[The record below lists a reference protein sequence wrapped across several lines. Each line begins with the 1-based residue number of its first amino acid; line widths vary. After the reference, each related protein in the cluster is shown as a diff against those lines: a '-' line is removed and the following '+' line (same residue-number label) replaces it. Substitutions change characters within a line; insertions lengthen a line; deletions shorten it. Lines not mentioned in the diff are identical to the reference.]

1 MQDSVIQFS
10 DLALNDSILSAL
22 TEMGFVNPTP
32 IQAAAIP
39 HLMEGSDALGKA
51 QTGTGKTA
59 AFSLPLLNKV
69 DLAQRKPQAIVL
81 APTRELAIQVA
92 AEVKNLGRNIPGL
105 KVLEIYGGTSIVDQM
120 RALKNGAHIVV
131 GTPGRVQDLINR
143 KNLFLDEVHTFVL
156 DEADEMLNMGFVDDV
171 TAIMEHSPASAQR
184 VLFSAT
190 MPPMLKNICERFLR
204 DPVTVDVAG
213 KNHTVDKVEQQF
225 WVVKGVEKDEA
236 MSRLLETEETD
247 ASIVFVRTRQD
258 TERLADWLSE
268 RGFKASALHG
278 DIPQSLRERTVDHIK
293 QGVIDIL
300 VATDVVARG
309 LDVPRITH
317 VFNYDIPFDV
327 ESYIHRIGRTGRA
340 GRKGKAILLVRT
352 NQIRMLRTIERVTK
366 SSMEEIQLPMR
377 DQVAASRL
385 VKLGAELEAEK
396 EHKALDK
403 FVELVE
409 KLQESLEIDA
419 NTLAAILLKRQQGKR
434 PLFYIGDDPMVDAI
448 AREKQRRQD
457 RREGGRDGRDGG
469 REGGRRERSFST
481 QDWDTYQ
488 LQVGREQG
496 VQVKDIV
503 GALANELGL
512 VKGSIGAIKLD
523 QGQTYVQL
531 PKTMNSET
539 TGKLSKLRIRQKEVG
554 AVVCDFNDF
563 REPRRDGGR
572 RDGNRDGGFRGNRE
586 GGNREGGFRGNR
598 EGGNRE
604 GGFRGN
610 REGGNRDGGGYR
622 GNREGGAN
630 RDGGGYRGN
639 REGGA
644 NRDGGGYRGNR
655 EGGANRDGAANR
667 DGERRFDRN
676 RGGDHRGNH
685 RGERGHSRPQRS
697 ED

>member
-10 DLALNDSILSAL
+10 DLSLNDSILSAL
-22 TEMGFVNPTP
+22 DGMGFVSPTP

-39 HLMEGSDALGKA
+39 HLLEGADALGKA

-59 AFSLPLLNKV
+59 AFSLPLLNKL
-69 DLAQRKPQAIVL
+69 DLDQRKPQAIVL

-92 AEVKNLGRNIPGL
+92 AEMKNLGKNIKGL
-105 KVLEIYGGTSIVDQM
+105 KVLEIYGGASIVDQM
-120 RALKNGAHIVV
+120 RALKNGAHVVV

-143 KNLFLDEVHTFVL
+143 ERLHLDEVNTFVL

-171 TAIMEHSPASAQR
+171 TAIMEHAPESAQR

-190 MPPMLKNICERFLR
+190 MPPMLKNIVERFLR

-213 KNHTVDKVEQQF
+213 KNHTVDKVQQQF

-258 TERLADWLSE
+258 TERLADWLSA
-268 RGFKASALHG
+268 RGFKAAALHG

-366 SSMEEIQLPMR
+366 SSMEEIQLPLR
-377 DQVAASRL
+377 DQVAEARL
-385 VKLGAELEAEK
+385 NKLAAELEAEK

-403 FVELVE
+403 FAELVE
-409 KLQESLEIDA
+409 KLQTSLEIDPA
-419 NTLAAILLKRQQGKR
+419 MLAAMLLKRQQGKR
-434 PLFYIGDDPMVDAI
+434 PLFYIGEDPMVEAI
-448 AREKQRRQD
+448 ERDKQRRKE
-457 RREGGRDGRDGG
+457 RREGG
-469 REGGRRERSFST
+469 REGGRSFNN

-512 VKGSIGAIKLD
+512 GKGSIGAIKLA
-523 QGQTYVQL
+523 QGHTFVQL
-531 PKTMNSET
+531 PKTMTSEAAS
-539 TGKLSKLRIRQKEVG
+539 KLSKLRIRQQDVG
-554 AVVCDFNDF
+554 AVVCDFDDF
-563 REPRRDGGR
+563 RESRGGRRDGGR
-572 RDGNRDGGFRGNRE
+572 RDGGR
-586 GGNREGGFRGNR
+586 REGGFRGNR
-598 EGGNRE
+598 EGGNRGGERREGGRRE

-610 REGGNRDGGGYR
+610 RDGNREGNRDGNR
-622 GNREGGAN
+622 EGNREG
-630 RDGGGYRGN
+630 
-639 REGGA
+639 
-644 NRDGGGYRGNR
+644 
-655 EGGANRDGAANR
+655 
-667 DGERRFDRN
+667 GERRFDRN
-676 RGGDHRGNH
+676 RGGDHRGNY
-685 RGERGHSRPQRS
+685 RGERGHGRGRRTQ
-697 ED
+697 DA

>member
-10 DLALNDSILSAL
+10 DLSLNDSILSAL
-22 TEMGFVNPTP
+22 DGMGFVSPTP

-39 HLMEGSDALGKA
+39 HLLEGADALGKA

-59 AFSLPLLNKV
+59 AFSLPLLNKL
-69 DLAQRKPQAIVL
+69 DLDQRKPQAIVL

-92 AEVKNLGRNIPGL
+92 AEMKNLGKNIKGL
-105 KVLEIYGGTSIVDQM
+105 KVLEIYGGASIVDQM
-120 RALKNGAHIVV
+120 RALKNGAHVVV

-143 KNLFLDEVHTFVL
+143 ERLHLDEVNTFVL

-171 TAIMEHSPASAQR
+171 TAIMEHAPESAQR

-190 MPPMLKNICERFLR
+190 MPPMLKSIVERFLR
-204 DPVTVDVAG
+204 EPVTVDVAG
-213 KNHTVDKVEQQF
+213 KNHTVDKVQQQF

-258 TERLADWLSE
+258 TERLADWLSA
-268 RGFKASALHG
+268 RGFKAAALHG

-366 SSMEEIQLPMR
+366 SSMEEIQLPLR
-377 DQVAASRL
+377 DQVAEARL
-385 VKLGAELEAEK
+385 SKLAAELEAEK
-396 EHKALDK
+396 EHKSLDK
-403 FVELVE
+403 FAELVE
-409 KLQESLEIDA
+409 KLQTSLEIDPA
-419 NTLAAILLKRQQGKR
+419 MLAAMLLKRQQGKR
-434 PLFYIGDDPMVDAI
+434 PLFYIGEDPMVEAI
-448 AREKQRRQD
+448 ERDKQRRKE
-457 RREGGRDGRDGG
+457 RREGG
-469 REGGRRERSFST
+469 REGGRSFNT

-512 VKGSIGAIKLD
+512 GKGSIGAIKLA
-523 QGQTYVQL
+523 QGHTFVQL
-531 PKTMNSET
+531 PKAMTSDAAN
-539 TGKLSKLRIRQKEVG
+539 KLSKLRIRQQDVG
-554 AVVCDFNDF
+554 AVVCDFDDF
-563 REPRRDGGR
+563 RESRGGRRDGGR
-572 RDGNRDGGFRGNRE
+572 RDGGR
-586 GGNREGGFRGNR
+586 
-598 EGGNRE
+598 
-604 GGFRGN
+604 
-610 REGGNRDGGGYR
+610 RDGGGYR
-622 GNREGGAN
+622 GNREGGNRGGERREGGRREGGFRGN
-630 RDGGGYRGN
+630 RDGNRDGN
-639 REGGA
+639 REG
-644 NRDGGGYRGNR
+644 
-655 EGGANRDGAANR
+655 
-667 DGERRFDRN
+667 GERRFDRN
-676 RGGDHRGNH
+676 RGGDHRGAH
-685 RGERGHSRPQRS
+685 RGERGHGRGRRTQ
-697 ED
+697 DA

>member
-10 DLALNDSILSAL
+10 DLSLNDSILSAL
-22 TEMGFVNPTP
+22 DGMGFVSPTP

-39 HLMEGSDALGKA
+39 HLLEGADALGKA

-59 AFSLPLLNKV
+59 AFSLPLLNKL
-69 DLAQRKPQAIVL
+69 DLNQRKPQAIVL

-92 AEVKNLGRNIPGL
+92 AEMKNLGKNIKGL
-105 KVLEIYGGTSIVDQM
+105 KVLEIYGGASIVDQM
-120 RALKNGAHIVV
+120 RALKNGAHVIV

-143 KNLFLDEVHTFVL
+143 ERLYLDEVNTFVL

-171 TAIMEHSPASAQR
+171 TAIMEHAPESAQR

-190 MPPMLKNICERFLR
+190 MPPMLKKIVERFLR
-204 DPVTVDVAG
+204 DPVMVDVAG
-213 KNHTVDKVEQQF
+213 KNHTVDKVQQQF

-258 TERLADWLSE
+258 TERLADWLSA
-268 RGFKASALHG
+268 RGFKAAALHG

-366 SSMEEIQLPMR
+366 SSMEEIQLPLR
-377 DQVAASRL
+377 DQVAEARL
-385 VKLGAELEAEK
+385 AQLGAELEAEK
-396 EHKALDK
+396 EHKSLDK
-403 FVELVE
+403 FAELVE
-409 KLQESLEIDA
+409 KLQTSLEIDPA
-419 NTLAAILLKRQQGKR
+419 MLAAMLLKRQQGKR
-434 PLFYIGDDPMVDAI
+434 PLFYIGEDPMVEAI
-448 AREKQRRQD
+448 ERDKQRRKE
-457 RREGGRDGRDGG
+457 RREGGRDGG
-469 REGGRRERSFST
+469 REGGRSFNN

-512 VKGSIGAIKLD
+512 GKGSIGAIKLA
-523 QGQTYVQL
+523 QGHTFVQL
-531 PKTMNSET
+531 PKAMTSEAAN
-539 TGKLSKLRIRQKEVG
+539 KLSKLRIRQQDVG
-554 AVVCDFNDF
+554 AVVCDFDDF
-563 REPRRDGGR
+563 RESRGGRRDGGR
-572 RDGNRDGGFRGNRE
+572 
-586 GGNREGGFRGNR
+586 
-598 EGGNRE
+598 
-604 GGFRGN
+604 
-610 REGGNRDGGGYR
+610 RDGGGYR
-622 GNREGGAN
+622 GNREGGA
-630 RDGGGYRGN
+630 RREGGRREGGFRGN
-639 REGGA
+639 REGS
-644 NRDGGGYRGNR
+644 RDGNR
-655 EGGANRDGAANR
+655 EGA
-667 DGERRFDRN
+667 ERRFDRN
-676 RGGDHRGNH
+676 RGGDHRGNY
-685 RGERGHSRPQRS
+685 RGERGHGRGRRTP
-697 ED
+697 EA

>member
-10 DLALNDSILSAL
+10 DLSLNDSILSAL
-22 TEMGFVNPTP
+22 DGMGFVSPTP

-39 HLMEGSDALGKA
+39 HLLEGADALGKA

-59 AFSLPLLNKV
+59 AFSLPLLNKL
-69 DLAQRKPQAIVL
+69 DLDQRKPQAIVL

-92 AEVKNLGRNIPGL
+92 AEMKNLGKNIKGL
-105 KVLEIYGGTSIVDQM
+105 KVLEIYGGASIVDQM
-120 RALKNGAHIVV
+120 RALKNGAHVVV

-143 KNLFLDEVHTFVL
+143 ERLHLDEVNTFVL

-171 TAIMEHSPASAQR
+171 TAIMEHAPESAQR

-190 MPPMLKNICERFLR
+190 MPPMLKNIVERFLR

-213 KNHTVDKVEQQF
+213 KNHTVDKVQQQF

-258 TERLADWLSE
+258 TERLADWLSA
-268 RGFKASALHG
+268 RGFKAAALHG

-366 SSMEEIQLPMR
+366 SSMEEIQLPLR
-377 DQVAASRL
+377 DQVAEARL
-385 VKLGAELEAEK
+385 SKLAAELEAEK

-403 FVELVE
+403 FAELVE
-409 KLQESLEIDA
+409 KLQTSLEIEPA
-419 NTLAAILLKRQQGKR
+419 MLAAMLLKRQQGKR
-434 PLFYIGDDPMVDAI
+434 PLFYIGEDPMVEAI
-448 AREKQRRQD
+448 ERDKQRRKE
-457 RREGGRDGRDGG
+457 RREGGRDGG
-469 REGGRRERSFST
+469 RNFNN

-512 VKGSIGAIKLD
+512 GKGSIGAIKLA
-523 QGQTYVQL
+523 QGHTFVQL
-531 PKTMNSET
+531 PKAMTSDAAN
-539 TGKLSKLRIRQKEVG
+539 KLSKLRIRQQDVG
-554 AVVCDFNDF
+554 AVVCDFDDF
-563 REPRRDGGR
+563 RESRGGRRDGGR
-572 RDGNRDGGFRGNRE
+572 RDGGR
-586 GGNREGGFRGNR
+586 
-598 EGGNRE
+598 
-604 GGFRGN
+604 
-610 REGGNRDGGGYR
+610 RDGGGYR
-622 GNREGGAN
+622 GNR
-630 RDGGGYRGN
+630 DGN
-639 REGGA
+639 REGGRREGGRREGGFRG
-644 NRDGGGYRGNR
+644 NRDGNRDGNR
-655 EGGANRDGAANR
+655 EG
-667 DGERRFDRN
+667 GERRFDRN
-676 RGGDHRGNH
+676 RGGDHRGAH
-685 RGERGHSRPQRS
+685 RGERGHSRGRRTQ
-697 ED
+697 DA

>member
-10 DLALNDSILSAL
+10 DLSLNDSILSAL
-22 TEMGFVNPTP
+22 DGMGFVSPTP

-39 HLMEGSDALGKA
+39 HLLEGADALGKA

-59 AFSLPLLNKV
+59 AFSLPLLNKL
-69 DLAQRKPQAIVL
+69 DLDQRKPQAIVL

-92 AEVKNLGRNIPGL
+92 AEMKNLGKNIKGL
-105 KVLEIYGGTSIVDQM
+105 KVLEIYGGASIVDQM
-120 RALKNGAHIVV
+120 RALKNGAHVVV

-143 KNLFLDEVHTFVL
+143 ERLHLDEVNTFVL

-171 TAIMEHSPASAQR
+171 TAIMEHAPESAQR

-190 MPPMLKNICERFLR
+190 MPPMLKNIVERFLR

-213 KNHTVDKVEQQF
+213 KNHTVDKVQQQF

-258 TERLADWLSE
+258 TERLADWLSA
-268 RGFKASALHG
+268 RGFKAAALHG

-366 SSMEEIQLPMR
+366 SSMEEIQLPLR
-377 DQVAASRL
+377 DQVAEARL
-385 VKLGAELEAEK
+385 NKLAAELEAEK

-403 FVELVE
+403 FAELVE
-409 KLQESLEIDA
+409 KLQTSLEIDPA
-419 NTLAAILLKRQQGKR
+419 MLAAMLLKRQQGKR
-434 PLFYIGDDPMVDAI
+434 PLFYIGEDPMVEAI
-448 AREKQRRQD
+448 ERDKQRRKE
-457 RREGGRDGRDGG
+457 RREGGR
-469 REGGRRERSFST
+469 SFNN

-512 VKGSIGAIKLD
+512 GKGSIGAIKLA
-523 QGQTYVQL
+523 QGHTFVQL
-531 PKTMNSET
+531 PKAMTSEAAS
-539 TGKLSKLRIRQKEVG
+539 KLSKLRIRQQDVG
-554 AVVCDFNDF
+554 AVVCDFDDF
-563 REPRRDGGR
+563 RESRGGRRDGGR
-572 RDGNRDGGFRGNRE
+572 RDGGR
-586 GGNREGGFRGNR
+586 REGGFRGNR
-598 EGGNRE
+598 EGGNRGGERREGGRRE

-610 REGGNRDGGGYR
+610 RD
-622 GNREGGAN
+622 GNREG
-630 RDGGGYRGN
+630 N
-639 REGGA
+639 REG
-644 NRDGGGYRGNR
+644 
-655 EGGANRDGAANR
+655 
-667 DGERRFDRN
+667 GERRFDRN
-676 RGGDHRGNH
+676 RGGDHRGNY
-685 RGERGHSRPQRS
+685 RGERGHGRSRRTQ
-697 ED
+697 DA

>member
-1 MQDSVIQFS
+1 MTDSVIQFS

-22 TEMGFVNPTP
+22 DGMGFVSPTP

-39 HLMEGSDALGKA
+39 HLMEGTDALGKA

-59 AFSLPLLNKV
+59 AFSLPLLNKL
-69 DLAQRKPQAIVL
+69 DLSQRKPQAIVL

-92 AEVKNLGRNIPGL
+92 AEIKNLGQNISGL
-105 KVLEIYGGTSIVDQM
+105 KVLEIYGGASIVDQM
-120 RALKNGAHIVV
+120 RALKSGAHIVV

-143 KNLFLDEVHTFVL
+143 ERLHLDEVHTFVL

-171 TAIMEHSPASAQR
+171 TEIMEHAPESAQR

-190 MPPMLKNICERFLR
+190 MPPMLKNIVERFLR
-204 DPVTVDVAG
+204 DPITIDVAG

-258 TERLADWLSE
+258 TERLADWLCA

-366 SSMEEIQLPMR
+366 SSMEEIQLPLR
-377 DQVAASRL
+377 DKVAEARL
-385 VKLGAELEAEK
+385 VKLGAELEQEK
-396 EHKALDK
+396 EHKSLEK
-403 FVELVE
+403 FGELVE
-409 KLQESLEIDA
+409 KLQDTLEIDA
-419 NTLAAILLKRQQGKR
+419 ATLAAILLKRQQGKR
-434 PLFYIGDDPMVDAI
+434 PLFYIGEDPMIEAI
-448 AREKQRRQD
+448 ERDKQRRKE
-457 RREGGRDGRDGG
+457 RREGGRDGRG
-469 REGGRRERSFST
+469 RDRNFNN

-512 VKGSIGAIKLD
+512 VKGSIGAIKLA
-523 QGQTYVQL
+523 QGETYVQL
-531 PKTMNSET
+531 PKAMSSET
-539 TGKLSKLRIRQKEVG
+539 ASKLRKLRIRQKQVD

-563 REPRRDGGR
+563 REPRRGGGRDGGRGGRDGGGR
-572 RDGNRDGGFRGNRE
+572 RDGGYR
-586 GGNREGGFRGNR
+586 
-598 EGGNRE
+598 
-604 GGFRGN
+604 
-610 REGGNRDGGGYR
+610 GNRDGNREGGYR
-622 GNREGGAN
+622 GNREGG
-630 RDGGGYRGN
+630 RGG
-639 REGGA
+639 REGG
-644 NRDGGGYRGNR
+644 R
-655 EGGANRDGAANR
+655 R

-676 RGGDHRGNH
+676 RGGDHRGNY
-685 RGERGHSRPQRS
+685 RGERGHGRDRRS
-697 ED
+697 EA

>member
-1 MQDSVIQFS
+1 MTDSVIQFS

-22 TEMGFVNPTP
+22 DGMGFVSPTP

-39 HLMEGSDALGKA
+39 HLLAGKDALGKA

-59 AFSLPLLNKV
+59 AFSLPLLNKI
-69 DLAQRKPQAIVL
+69 DLGQRKPQAIVL

-92 AEVKNLGRNIPGL
+92 AEVKNLGKNIAGL
-105 KVLEIYGGTSIVDQM
+105 KVLEIYGGASIVDQM

-143 KNLFLDEVHTFVL
+143 DRLHLDEVHTFVL

-171 TAIMEHSPASAQR
+171 TEIMEHAPSSAQR

-190 MPPMLKNICERFLR
+190 MPPMLKNIVERFLR
-204 DPVTVDVAG
+204 DPETIDVAG

-258 TERLADWLSE
+258 TERLADWLSA

-352 NQIRMLRTIERVTK
+352 NQLRMLRTIERVTK
-366 SSMEEIQLPMR
+366 SSMEEIQLPHR
-377 DQVAASRL
+377 DKVAEARL
-385 VKLGAELEAEK
+385 AKLGAELETEK
-396 EHKALDK
+396 EHKALEK
-403 FVELVE
+403 FSELVE
-409 KLQESLEIDA
+409 KLQESLELDA
-419 NTLAAILLKRQQGKR
+419 ATLAAILLKRQQGKR
-434 PLFYIGDDPMVDAI
+434 PLFYIGEDPMIEAI
-448 AREKQRRQD
+448 ERDKQRRKERRD
-457 RREGGRDGRDGG
+457 RDGGRDGARREGGR
-469 REGGRRERSFST
+469 SFNT

-512 VKGSIGAIKLD
+512 TKGSIGAIKLA
-523 QGQTYVQL
+523 QGETYVQL
-531 PKTMNSET
+531 PKAMSSET
-539 TGKLSKLRIRQKEVG
+539 AGKLQKLRIRQKQVD

-572 RDGNRDGGFRGNRE
+572 RDGGRRDGGRRD
-586 GGNREGGFRGNR
+586 GGYR
-598 EGGNRE
+598 
-604 GGFRGN
+604 
-610 REGGNRDGGGYR
+610 GNRDGNREGGYR
-622 GNREGGAN
+622 GNREGG
-630 RDGGGYRGN
+630 RDGNREGGYRGN
-639 REGGA
+639 REGG
-644 NRDGGGYRGNR
+644 RDGNR
-655 EGGANRDGAANR
+655 EGGRR

-685 RGERGHSRPQRS
+685 RGERGHGRGNRS
-697 ED
+697 EG

>member
-10 DLALNDSILSAL
+10 DLSLNDSILSAL
-22 TEMGFVNPTP
+22 DGMGFVSPTP

-39 HLMEGSDALGKA
+39 HLLEGADALGKA

-59 AFSLPLLNKV
+59 AFSLPLLNKL
-69 DLAQRKPQAIVL
+69 DLDQRKPQAIVL

-92 AEVKNLGRNIPGL
+92 AEMKNLGKNIKGL
-105 KVLEIYGGTSIVDQM
+105 KVLEIYGGASIVDQM
-120 RALKNGAHIVV
+120 RALKNGAHVVV

-143 KNLFLDEVHTFVL
+143 ERLHLDEVSTFVL

-171 TAIMEHSPASAQR
+171 TAIMEHAPESAQR

-190 MPPMLKNICERFLR
+190 MPPMLKNIVERFLR

-213 KNHTVDKVEQQF
+213 KNHTVDKVQQQF

-258 TERLADWLSE
+258 TERLADWLSA
-268 RGFKASALHG
+268 RGFKAAALHG

-366 SSMEEIQLPMR
+366 SSMEEIQLPLR
-377 DQVAASRL
+377 DQVAEARL
-385 VKLGAELEAEK
+385 SKLAAELESEK
-396 EHKALDK
+396 EHKSLDK
-403 FVELVE
+403 FAELVE
-409 KLQESLEIDA
+409 KLQTSLEIDPA
-419 NTLAAILLKRQQGKR
+419 MLAAMLLKRQQGKR
-434 PLFYIGDDPMVDAI
+434 PLFYIGEDPMVEAI
-448 AREKQRRQD
+448 ERDKQRRKE
-457 RREGGRDGRDGG
+457 RREGG
-469 REGGRRERSFST
+469 REGGRSFNT

-512 VKGSIGAIKLD
+512 GKGSIGAIKLA
-523 QGQTYVQL
+523 QGHTFVQL
-531 PKTMNSET
+531 PKAMTSDAAS
-539 TGKLSKLRIRQKEVG
+539 KLSKLRIRQQEVG
-554 AVVCDFNDF
+554 AVVCDFDDF
-563 REPRRDGGR
+563 RESRGGGRRDGGR
-572 RDGNRDGGFRGNRE
+572 RDGGR
-586 GGNREGGFRGNR
+586 
-598 EGGNRE
+598 
-604 GGFRGN
+604 
-610 REGGNRDGGGYR
+610 RDGGGYR
-622 GNREGGAN
+622 GNREGGNGNRGGDRREGGRREGGFRGN
-630 RDGGGYRGN
+630 RDGN
-639 REGGA
+639 REGG
-644 NRDGGGYRGNR
+644 NREGNR
-655 EGGANRDGAANR
+655 EG
-667 DGERRFDRN
+667 GERRFDRN
-676 RGGDHRGNH
+676 RGGDHRGAH
-685 RGERGHSRPQRS
+685 RGERGHGRGRRTQ
-697 ED
+697 DA

>member
-10 DLALNDSILSAL
+10 DLSLNDSILSAL
-22 TEMGFVNPTP
+22 DGMGFVSPTP

-39 HLMEGSDALGKA
+39 HLLEGADALGKA

-59 AFSLPLLNKV
+59 AFSLPLLNKL
-69 DLAQRKPQAIVL
+69 DLNQRKPQAIVL

-92 AEVKNLGRNIPGL
+92 AEMKNLGKNIKGL
-105 KVLEIYGGTSIVDQM
+105 KVLEIYGGASIVDQM
-120 RALKNGAHIVV
+120 RALKSGAHVVV

-143 KNLFLDEVHTFVL
+143 ERLHLDEVSTFVL

-171 TAIMEHSPASAQR
+171 TAIMEHAPESAQR

-190 MPPMLKNICERFLR
+190 MPPMLKKIVERFLR

-213 KNHTVDKVEQQF
+213 KNHTVDKVQQQF

-258 TERLADWLSE
+258 TERLADWLSA
-268 RGFKASALHG
+268 RGFKAAALHG

-366 SSMEEIQLPMR
+366 SSMEEIQLPLR
-377 DQVAASRL
+377 DQVAEARL
-385 VKLGAELEAEK
+385 AKLGAELEAEK

-403 FVELVE
+403 FAELVE
-409 KLQESLEIDA
+409 KLQTSLDIDPA
-419 NTLAAILLKRQQGKR
+419 TLAAMLLKRQQGKR
-434 PLFYIGDDPMVDAI
+434 PLFYIGEDPMVEAI
-448 AREKQRRQD
+448 ERDKQRRKE
-457 RREGGRDGRDGG
+457 RREGGRDGG
-469 REGGRRERSFST
+469 RNFNN

-512 VKGSIGAIKLD
+512 GKGSIGAIKLA
-523 QGQTYVQL
+523 QGHTFVQL
-531 PKTMNSET
+531 PKAMTSDAAN
-539 TGKLSKLRIRQKEVG
+539 KLSKLRIRQQDVG
-554 AVVCDFNDF
+554 AVVCDFDDF
-563 REPRRDGGR
+563 RESRGGRRDGGR
-572 RDGNRDGGFRGNRE
+572 RDGGR
-586 GGNREGGFRGNR
+586 
-598 EGGNRE
+598 
-604 GGFRGN
+604 
-610 REGGNRDGGGYR
+610 RDGGGYR
-622 GNREGGAN
+622 GNREGGNRGGDRREGGRREGGFRGN
-630 RDGGGYRGN
+630 RDGNRDGN
-639 REGGA
+639 REG
-644 NRDGGGYRGNR
+644 
-655 EGGANRDGAANR
+655 
-667 DGERRFDRN
+667 GERRFDRN
-676 RGGDHRGNH
+676 RGGDHRGAH
-685 RGERGHSRPQRS
+685 RGERGHGRGRRT
-697 ED
+697 DV

>member
-10 DLALNDSILSAL
+10 DLSLNDSILSAL
-22 TEMGFVNPTP
+22 DGMGFVSPTP

-39 HLMEGSDALGKA
+39 HLLEGADALGKA

-59 AFSLPLLNKV
+59 AFSLPLLNKI
-69 DLAQRKPQAIVL
+69 DLNQRKPQAIVL

-92 AEVKNLGRNIPGL
+92 AEMKNLGKNIKGL
-105 KVLEIYGGTSIVDQM
+105 KVLEIYGGASIVDQM
-120 RALKNGAHIVV
+120 RALKSGAQVIV

-143 KNLFLDEVHTFVL
+143 ERLHLDEVNTFVL

-171 TAIMEHSPASAQR
+171 TAIMEHAPESAQR

-190 MPPMLKNICERFLR
+190 MPPMLKKIVERFLR
-204 DPVTVDVAG
+204 EPVMVDVAG
-213 KNHTVDKVEQQF
+213 KNHTVDKVQQQF

-258 TERLADWLSE
+258 TERLADWLSA
-268 RGFKASALHG
+268 RGFKAAALHG

-366 SSMEEIQLPMR
+366 SSMEEIQLPLR
-377 DQVAASRL
+377 DQVAEARL
-385 VKLGAELEAEK
+385 AKLGAELEAEK

-403 FVELVE
+403 FAELVE
-409 KLQESLEIDA
+409 KLQTSLDIDPA
-419 NTLAAILLKRQQGKR
+419 TLAAMLLKRQQGKR
-434 PLFYIGDDPMVDAI
+434 PLFYIGEDPMVEAI
-448 AREKQRRQD
+448 ERDKQRRKE
-457 RREGGRDGRDGG
+457 RREGGRDGG
-469 REGGRRERSFST
+469 RNFNN

-512 VKGSIGAIKLD
+512 GKGSIGAIKLA
-523 QGQTYVQL
+523 QGHTFVQL
-531 PKTMNSET
+531 PKAMTSEAA
-539 TGKLSKLRIRQKEVG
+539 GKLSKLRIRQQDVG
-554 AVVCDFNDF
+554 AVVCDFDDF
-563 REPRRDGGR
+563 RESRGGRRDGGR
-572 RDGNRDGGFRGNRE
+572 RDGGRRD
-586 GGNREGGFRGNR
+586 
-598 EGGNRE
+598 
-604 GGFRGN
+604 
-610 REGGNRDGGGYR
+610 GGYR
-622 GNREGGAN
+622 GNREGGNRGGDRREGGRREGGFRGN
-630 RDGGGYRGN
+630 RDGNRDGN
-639 REGGA
+639 REG
-644 NRDGGGYRGNR
+644 
-655 EGGANRDGAANR
+655 
-667 DGERRFDRN
+667 GERRFDRN

-685 RGERGHSRPQRS
+685 RGERGHGRGRRTQ
-697 ED
+697 EA

>member
-10 DLALNDSILSAL
+10 DLSLNDSILSAL
-22 TEMGFVNPTP
+22 DGMGFVSPTP

-39 HLMEGSDALGKA
+39 HLLEGADALGKA

-59 AFSLPLLNKV
+59 AFSLPLLNKI
-69 DLAQRKPQAIVL
+69 DLNQRKPQAIVL

-92 AEVKNLGRNIPGL
+92 AEMKNLGKNIKGL
-105 KVLEIYGGTSIVDQM
+105 KVLEIYGGASIVDQM
-120 RALKNGAHIVV
+120 RALKSGAQVIV

-143 KNLFLDEVHTFVL
+143 ERLHLDEVNTFVL

-171 TAIMEHSPASAQR
+171 TAIMEHAPESAQR

-190 MPPMLKNICERFLR
+190 MPPMLKKIVERFLR
-204 DPVTVDVAG
+204 EPVMVDVAG
-213 KNHTVDKVEQQF
+213 KNHTVDKVQQQF

-258 TERLADWLSE
+258 TERLADWLSA
-268 RGFKASALHG
+268 RGFKAAALHG

-366 SSMEEIQLPMR
+366 SSMEEIQLPLR
-377 DQVAASRL
+377 DQVAEARL
-385 VKLGAELEAEK
+385 AKLGAELEAEK

-403 FVELVE
+403 FAELVE
-409 KLQESLEIDA
+409 KLQTSLDIDPA
-419 NTLAAILLKRQQGKR
+419 TLAAMLLKRQQGKR
-434 PLFYIGDDPMVDAI
+434 PLFYIGEDPMVEAI
-448 AREKQRRQD
+448 ERDKQRRKE
-457 RREGGRDGRDGG
+457 RREGGRDGG
-469 REGGRRERSFST
+469 RNFNN

-512 VKGSIGAIKLD
+512 GKGSIGAIKLA
-523 QGQTYVQL
+523 QGHTFVQL
-531 PKTMNSET
+531 PKAMTSDAAN
-539 TGKLSKLRIRQKEVG
+539 KLSKLRIRQQDVG
-554 AVVCDFNDF
+554 AVVCDFDDF
-563 REPRRDGGR
+563 RESRGGRRDGGR
-572 RDGNRDGGFRGNRE
+572 RDGGR
-586 GGNREGGFRGNR
+586 
-598 EGGNRE
+598 
-604 GGFRGN
+604 
-610 REGGNRDGGGYR
+610 RDGGGYR
-622 GNREGGAN
+622 GNREGGNRGGDRREGGRREGGFRGN
-630 RDGGGYRGN
+630 RDGNRDGN
-639 REGGA
+639 REG
-644 NRDGGGYRGNR
+644 
-655 EGGANRDGAANR
+655 
-667 DGERRFDRN
+667 GERRFDRN

-685 RGERGHSRPQRS
+685 RGERGHGRGRRTQ
-697 ED
+697 EA

>member
-10 DLALNDSILSAL
+10 DLSLNDSILSAL
-22 TEMGFVNPTP
+22 DGMGFVSPTP

-39 HLMEGSDALGKA
+39 HLLEGADALGKA

-59 AFSLPLLNKV
+59 AFSLPLLNKL
-69 DLAQRKPQAIVL
+69 DLDQRKPQAIVL

-92 AEVKNLGRNIPGL
+92 AEMKNLGKNIKGL
-105 KVLEIYGGTSIVDQM
+105 KVLEIYGGASIVDQM
-120 RALKNGAHIVV
+120 RALKNGAHVVV

-143 KNLFLDEVHTFVL
+143 ERLHLDEVNTFVL

-171 TAIMEHSPASAQR
+171 TAIMEHAPESAQR

-190 MPPMLKNICERFLR
+190 MPPMLKNIVERFLR
-204 DPVTVDVAG
+204 EPVTVDVAG
-213 KNHTVDKVEQQF
+213 KNHTVDKVQQQF

-258 TERLADWLSE
+258 TERLADWLSA
-268 RGFKASALHG
+268 RGFKAAALHG

-366 SSMEEIQLPMR
+366 SSMEEIQLPLR
-377 DQVAASRL
+377 DQVAEARL
-385 VKLGAELEAEK
+385 SKLAAELEAEK
-396 EHKALDK
+396 EHKSLDK
-403 FVELVE
+403 FAELVE
-409 KLQESLEIDA
+409 KLQTSLEIDPA
-419 NTLAAILLKRQQGKR
+419 MLAAMLLKRQQGKR
-434 PLFYIGDDPMVDAI
+434 PLFYIGEDPMVEAI
-448 AREKQRRQD
+448 ERDKQRRKE
-457 RREGGRDGRDGG
+457 RREGG
-469 REGGRRERSFST
+469 REGGRSFNT

-512 VKGSIGAIKLD
+512 GKGSIGAIKLA
-523 QGQTYVQL
+523 QGHTFVQL
-531 PKTMNSET
+531 PKAMTSDAAN
-539 TGKLSKLRIRQKEVG
+539 KLSKLRIRQQDVG
-554 AVVCDFNDF
+554 AVVCDFDDF
-563 REPRRDGGR
+563 RESRGGRRDGGR
-572 RDGNRDGGFRGNRE
+572 RDGGR
-586 GGNREGGFRGNR
+586 
-598 EGGNRE
+598 
-604 GGFRGN
+604 
-610 REGGNRDGGGYR
+610 RDGGGYR
-622 GNREGGAN
+622 GNREGGNRGGERREGGRREGGFRGN
-630 RDGGGYRGN
+630 RDGNRDGN
-639 REGGA
+639 REG
-644 NRDGGGYRGNR
+644 
-655 EGGANRDGAANR
+655 
-667 DGERRFDRN
+667 GERRFDRN
-676 RGGDHRGNH
+676 RGGDHRGAH
-685 RGERGHSRPQRS
+685 RGERGHGRGRRTQ
-697 ED
+697 DA

>member
-10 DLALNDSILSAL
+10 DLSLNDSILSAL
-22 TEMGFVNPTP
+22 DGMGFVSPTP

-39 HLMEGSDALGKA
+39 HLLEGADALGKA

-59 AFSLPLLNKV
+59 AFSLPLLNKL
-69 DLAQRKPQAIVL
+69 DLNQRKPQAIVL

-92 AEVKNLGRNIPGL
+92 AEMKNLGKNIKGL
-105 KVLEIYGGTSIVDQM
+105 KVLEIYGGASIVDQM
-120 RALKNGAHIVV
+120 RALKNGAHVIV

-143 KNLFLDEVHTFVL
+143 ERLYLDEVNTFVL

-171 TAIMEHSPASAQR
+171 TAIMEHAPESAQR

-190 MPPMLKNICERFLR
+190 MPPMLKKIVERFLR
-204 DPVTVDVAG
+204 DPVMVDVAG
-213 KNHTVDKVEQQF
+213 KNHTVDKVQQQF

-258 TERLADWLSE
+258 TERLADWLSA
-268 RGFKASALHG
+268 RGFKAAALHG

-366 SSMEEIQLPMR
+366 SSMEEIQLPLR
-377 DQVAASRL
+377 DQVAEARL
-385 VKLGAELEAEK
+385 AQLGAELEAEK
-396 EHKALDK
+396 EHKSLDK
-403 FVELVE
+403 FAELVE
-409 KLQESLEIDA
+409 KLQTSLEIDPA
-419 NTLAAILLKRQQGKR
+419 MLAAMLLKRQQGKR
-434 PLFYIGDDPMVDAI
+434 PLFYIGEDPMVEAI
-448 AREKQRRQD
+448 ERDKQRRKE
-457 RREGGRDGRDGG
+457 RREGGRDGG
-469 REGGRRERSFST
+469 REGGRSFNN

-512 VKGSIGAIKLD
+512 GKGSIGAIKLA
-523 QGQTYVQL
+523 QGHTFVQL
-531 PKTMNSET
+531 PKAMTSEAAN
-539 TGKLSKLRIRQKEVG
+539 KLSKLRIRQQDVG
-554 AVVCDFNDF
+554 AVVCDFDDF
-563 REPRRDGGR
+563 RESRGGRRDGGR
-572 RDGNRDGGFRGNRE
+572 RDGGGYRGNRDGARRE
-586 GGNREGGFRGNR
+586 GGRREGGFRGNR
-598 EGGNRE
+598 EGNREGSRDGNRE
-604 GGFRGN
+604 G
-610 REGGNRDGGGYR
+610 
-622 GNREGGAN
+622 A
-630 RDGGGYRGN
+630 
-639 REGGA
+639 
-644 NRDGGGYRGNR
+644 
-655 EGGANRDGAANR
+655 
-667 DGERRFDRN
+667 ERRFDRN
-676 RGGDHRGNH
+676 RGGDHRGNY
-685 RGERGHSRPQRS
+685 RGERGHGRARRTP
-697 ED
+697 EA

>member
-10 DLALNDSILSAL
+10 DLSLNDSILSAL
-22 TEMGFVNPTP
+22 DGMGFVSPTP

-39 HLMEGSDALGKA
+39 HLLEGADALGKA

-59 AFSLPLLNKV
+59 AFSLPLLNKL
-69 DLAQRKPQAIVL
+69 DLDQRKPQAIVL

-92 AEVKNLGRNIPGL
+92 AEMKNLGKNIKGL
-105 KVLEIYGGTSIVDQM
+105 KVLEIYGGASIVDQM
-120 RALKNGAHIVV
+120 RALKNGAHVVV

-143 KNLFLDEVHTFVL
+143 ERLHLDEVNTFVL

-171 TAIMEHSPASAQR
+171 TAIMEHAPESAQR

-190 MPPMLKNICERFLR
+190 MPPMLKNIVERFLR

-213 KNHTVDKVEQQF
+213 KNHTVDKVQQQF

-258 TERLADWLSE
+258 TERLADWLSA
-268 RGFKASALHG
+268 RGFKAAALHG

-366 SSMEEIQLPMR
+366 SSMEEIQLPLR
-377 DQVAASRL
+377 DQVAEARL
-385 VKLGAELEAEK
+385 NKLAAELEAEK

-403 FVELVE
+403 FAELVE
-409 KLQESLEIDA
+409 KLQTSLEIDPA
-419 NTLAAILLKRQQGKR
+419 MLAAMLLKRQQGKR
-434 PLFYIGDDPMVDAI
+434 PLFYIGEDPMVEAI
-448 AREKQRRQD
+448 ERDKQRRKE
-457 RREGGRDGRDGG
+457 RREGGR
-469 REGGRRERSFST
+469 SFNN

-512 VKGSIGAIKLD
+512 GKGSIGAIKLA
-523 QGQTYVQL
+523 QGHTFVQL
-531 PKTMNSET
+531 PKAMTSEAAS
-539 TGKLSKLRIRQKEVG
+539 KLSKLRIRQQDVG
-554 AVVCDFNDF
+554 AVVCDFDDF
-563 REPRRDGGR
+563 RESRGGRRDGGR
-572 RDGNRDGGFRGNRE
+572 
-586 GGNREGGFRGNR
+586 REGGFRGNR
-598 EGGNRE
+598 EGGNRGGERREGGRRE

-610 REGGNRDGGGYR
+610 RD
-622 GNREGGAN
+622 GNREG
-630 RDGGGYRGN
+630 N
-639 REGGA
+639 REG
-644 NRDGGGYRGNR
+644 
-655 EGGANRDGAANR
+655 
-667 DGERRFDRN
+667 GERRFDRN
-676 RGGDHRGNH
+676 RGGDHRGNY
-685 RGERGHSRPQRS
+685 RGERGHGRGRRTQ
-697 ED
+697 DA

>member
-10 DLALNDSILSAL
+10 DLSLNDSILSAL
-22 TEMGFVNPTP
+22 DGMGFVSPTP

-39 HLMEGSDALGKA
+39 HLLEGADALGKA

-59 AFSLPLLNKV
+59 AFSLPLLNKL
-69 DLAQRKPQAIVL
+69 DLEQRKPQAIVL

-92 AEVKNLGRNIPGL
+92 AEMKNLGKNIKGL
-105 KVLEIYGGTSIVDQM
+105 KVLEIYGGASIVDQM
-120 RALKNGAHIVV
+120 RALKSGAHVVV

-143 KNLFLDEVHTFVL
+143 ERLHLDEVNTFVL

-171 TAIMEHSPASAQR
+171 TAIMEHAPESAQR

-190 MPPMLKNICERFLR
+190 MPPMLKNIVERFLR

-213 KNHTVDKVEQQF
+213 KNHTVDKVQQQF

-258 TERLADWLSE
+258 TERLADWLSA
-268 RGFKASALHG
+268 RGFKAAALHG

-366 SSMEEIQLPMR
+366 SSMEEIQLPLR
-377 DQVAASRL
+377 DQVAEARL
-385 VKLGAELEAEK
+385 NKLAAELEAEK

-403 FVELVE
+403 FAELVE
-409 KLQESLEIDA
+409 KLQTSLEIDPA
-419 NTLAAILLKRQQGKR
+419 MLAAMLLKRQQGKR
-434 PLFYIGDDPMVDAI
+434 PLFYIGEDPMVEAI
-448 AREKQRRQD
+448 ERDKQRRKE
-457 RREGGRDGRDGG
+457 RREGGRDGG
-469 REGGRRERSFST
+469 RNFNN

-512 VKGSIGAIKLD
+512 GKGSIGAIKLA
-523 QGQTYVQL
+523 QGHTFVQL
-531 PKTMNSET
+531 PKAMTSDAAN
-539 TGKLSKLRIRQKEVG
+539 KLSKLRIRQQDVG
-554 AVVCDFNDF
+554 AVVCDFDDF
-563 REPRRDGGR
+563 RESRGGRRDGGR
-572 RDGNRDGGFRGNRE
+572 RDGGR
-586 GGNREGGFRGNR
+586 
-598 EGGNRE
+598 
-604 GGFRGN
+604 
-610 REGGNRDGGGYR
+610 RDGGGYR
-622 GNREGGAN
+622 GNR
-630 RDGGGYRGN
+630 DGN
-639 REGGA
+639 REGGRREGGRREGGFRG
-644 NRDGGGYRGNR
+644 NRDGNRDGNR
-655 EGGANRDGAANR
+655 EG
-667 DGERRFDRN
+667 GERRFDRN
-676 RGGDHRGNH
+676 RGGDHRGAH
-685 RGERGHSRPQRS
+685 RGERGHGRGRRS
-697 ED
+697 QEA

>member
-1 MQDSVIQFS
+1 MQDSEIKFS
-10 DLALNDSILSAL
+10 DLSLNDSILSAL
-22 TEMGFVNPTP
+22 NEMGFVSPTP

-39 HLMEGSDALGKA
+39 HLMKGADALGKA

-59 AFSLPLLNKV
+59 AFSLPLLNKL

-92 AEVKNLGRNIPGL
+92 AEVKNLGRNISGL

-143 KNLFLDEVHTFVL
+143 DRLHLDEVSTFVL

-171 TAIMEHSPASAQR
+171 TAIMEHAPESAQR

-190 MPPMLKNICERFLR
+190 MPPMLKNIVERFLR
-204 DPVTVDVAG
+204 DPETVDVAG

-258 TERLADWLSE
+258 TERLSDWLTA
-268 RGFKASALHG
+268 RGFRSAALHG
-278 DIPQSLRERTVDHIK
+278 DIPQSQRERTVDNIK

-352 NQIRMLRTIERVTK
+352 NQMRMLRTIERVTK

-377 DQVAASRL
+377 DKVAEARL

-396 EHKALDK
+396 EHKSLEK
-403 FVELVE
+403 FSELVE

-419 NTLAAILLKRQQGKR
+419 TTLAAILLKRQQGKR
-434 PLFYIGDDPMVDAI
+434 PLFYIGEDPMIAAI
-448 AREKQRRQD
+448 ERDKQRRRD
-457 RREGGRDGRDGG
+457 RREGGRDGGRGERGG
-469 REGGRRERSFST
+469 RDFSN

-512 VKGSIGAIKLD
+512 TKGSIGAIKLD
-523 QGQTYVQL
+523 RGETYVQL
-531 PKTMNSET
+531 PKAMPSDVA
-539 TGKLSKLRIRQKEVG
+539 GKLSKLRIRQKEAG
-554 AVVCDFNDF
+554 AVVVDFNDF
-563 REPRRDGGR
+563 REPRGRRDGGR
-572 RDGNRDGGFRGNRE
+572 DGNR
-586 GGNREGGFRGNR
+586 
-598 EGGNRE
+598 
-604 GGFRGN
+604 
-610 REGGNRDGGGYR
+610 GGYR
-622 GNREGGAN
+622 GNRDGNREGG
-630 RDGGGYRGN
+630 RDGNRGGYRGN
-639 REGGA
+639 R
-644 NRDGGGYRGNR
+644 DGNR
-655 EGGANRDGAANR
+655 EGGRGRR

-676 RGGDHRGNH
+676 RGGDNRGNY
-685 RGERGHSRPQRS
+685 RGERGHGRRDNQ
-697 ED
+697 E